1 MAAVIQAK
9 TRRSTARCRVTKQV
23 RATEKLLSDDVRE
36 IPTEDLKRKLELF
49 KVAVAQDQLL
59 NAMAVEGV
67 SEDDLQKEI
76 EANSVIEDSY
86 EDHTEKM
93 TSAINMGSHFLLYQ
107 ELKHTEAYCRL
118 LARPRRS
125 LLHRLPLLR
134 GQVGGI
140 VSETYQ
146 VSDTTFSSC
155 HFWKATHGRPKPAR
169 ANSNHS

>member
-49 KVAVAQDQLL
+49 KAAVQEELVAQDQLL
-59 NAMAVEGV
+59 SAMAAEGA

-86 EDHTEKM
+86 EDHMEKM

-107 ELKHTEAYCRL
+107 ELKHTADSW
-118 LARPRRS
+118 LA
-125 LLHRLPLLR
+125 HGIILPTLGSPTAFPPPQTSPLQGPSWWNR
-134 GQVGGI
+134 FRNLSGL
-140 VSETYQ
+140 
-146 VSDTTFSSC
+146 
-155 HFWKATHGRPKPAR
+155 
-169 ANSNHS
+169 